1 MGDWEG
7 DLIIG
12 SKSRSAIGTLVDRKS
27 GYVLLL
33 HLPETHTALDVNSAL
48 TTVMSQL
55 PPHLRRTLTWD
66 QGSEMASHDK
76 IASLFDDGVF
86 FAHPGKP
93 WQRGS
98 NENMNGL
105 LRQYFRKHSDLSV
118 HNADALQLISAKLND
133 RPRKRHKW
141 QSPAQLFPA
150 ELKSLAQASVAT
162 TA

>member
-1 MGDWEG
+1 M
-7 DLIIG
+7 
-12 SKSRSAIGTLVDRKS
+12 
-27 GYVLLL
+27 LL
-33 HLPETHTALDVNSAL
+33 HLPDTHTAVDVNVAL

-55 PPHLRRTLTWD
+55 PPYLRRTLTWD

-105 LRQYFRKHSDLSV
+105 LRQYFRKHSDLSIYS
-118 HNADALQLISAKLND
+118 AETLEAISAKLND
-133 RPRKRHKW
+133 RPRKRLNW
-141 QSPAQLFPA
+141 RSPTQLFPTK
-150 ELKSLAQASVAT
+150 LKSLAQASVAT